1 MMRFL
6 RLFAVFS
13 AQPEAGAGGL
23 APGSTAEQQTAALH
37 AALRAELQRA
47 DPDWSRVAEL
57 ERALA
62 PRGRLGHVES
72 RIADQRWDLEGADP
86 A

>member
-6 RLFAVFS
+6 RWFAVLS
-13 AQPEAGAGGL
+13 AQPEAGG
-23 APGSTAEQQTAALH
+23 TAAGSPAAREADALH
-37 AALRAELQRA
+37 EALRAELQRPE
-47 DPDWSRVAEL
+47 PDWSRVAEL

>member
-6 RLFAVFS
+6 RLTALFS
-13 AQPEAGAGGL
+13 AHHDVGGS
-23 APGSTAEQQTAALH
+23 ASGSATARQTAALH
-37 AALRAELQRA
+37 EALRTELQRPE
-47 DPDWSRVAEL
+47 PDWSRVAEL

-62 PRGRLGHVES
+62 PLGRLGGVES
-72 RIADQRWDLEGADP
+72 RIADQRWDIEGADP

>member
-13 AQPEAGAGGL
+13 AQPEARSS
-23 APGSTAEQQTAALH
+23 APRSPAAREADALH
-37 AALRAELQRA
+37 EALRAELQRPE
-47 DPDWSRVAEL
+47 PDWSRVAEL

-62 PRGRLGHVES
+62 PRGRLGDVEN